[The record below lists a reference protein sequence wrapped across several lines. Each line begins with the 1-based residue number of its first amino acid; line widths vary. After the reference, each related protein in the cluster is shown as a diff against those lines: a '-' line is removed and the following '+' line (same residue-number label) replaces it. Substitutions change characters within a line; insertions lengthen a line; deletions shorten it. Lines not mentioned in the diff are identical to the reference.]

1 MLRAYDSAMLWLFQS
16 DAFGTEAQRT
26 ETVMMNNLAD
36 IEERLQN
43 HQSHFARVDRDGWLI
58 ESATKS
64 RSDQGRRAAG
74 VRQTLGRAIVHCGE
88 WLQGRQDVEPT
99 TIEGWSNSTR

>member
-16 DAFGTEAQRT
+16 DAFGAEAQRT
-26 ETVMMNNLAD
+26 ETMMNNLAD

-64 RSDQGRRAAG
+64 RSDRARRSTG

-88 WLQGRQDVEPT
+88 WLQGRQDVEPAT
-99 TIEGWSNSTR
+99 FEGSSSQAR

>member
-16 DAFGTEAQRT
+16 DAFGAEAQRT
-26 ETVMMNNLAD
+26 ETMMNNLAD

-58 ESATKS
+58 ELATAS
-64 RSDQGRRAAG
+64 RSSRSRRAAG
-74 VRQTLGRAIVHCGE
+74 VRQMLGRTFVHCGE
-88 WLQGRQDVEPT
+88 WLQGRQNAEPS
-99 TIEGWSNSTR
+99 TIEGSSSQAR